1 MNSEKPQFLWDWKR
15 QLKVSIGTSEGSSYP
30 KSKAHIKLLQL
41 YFETDTWYLRDLPS
55 FFLFYFRWR
64 TVKIVLLSL
73 SKHSSKV
80 CWENPKSEF
89 QIYCVDIIDDQVK
102 NNLHSFL
109 EQILGNTSTKSS
121 PPWSSIS
128 GKLSRCHSPLPTA
141 RDAWPWLIAHFGY
154 NITMC
159 SVYTQVSP
167 FLWLGRPFQSSGLHP
182 RRLN

>member
-1 MNSEKPQFLWDWKR
+1 M
-15 QLKVSIGTSEGSSYP
+15 
-30 KSKAHIKLLQL
+30 
-41 YFETDTWYLRDLPS
+41 
-55 FFLFYFRWR
+55 
-64 TVKIVLLSL
+64 

-121 PPWSSIS
+121 PPWSVWMENPQ
-128 GKLSRCHSPLPTA
+128 GAVLLFRQQEMLDLDLLYT
-141 RDAWPWLIAHFGY
+141 FGY

-159 SVYTQVSP
+159 SVYTQVSS
-167 FLWLGRPFQSSGLHP
+167 FLWLGRPFQSSVCILEGWINLISIIFIKHLWGQIQLRSWIKKKKQKHFMVRSDWP
-182 RRLN
+182 SFMWTTDLFAQERS